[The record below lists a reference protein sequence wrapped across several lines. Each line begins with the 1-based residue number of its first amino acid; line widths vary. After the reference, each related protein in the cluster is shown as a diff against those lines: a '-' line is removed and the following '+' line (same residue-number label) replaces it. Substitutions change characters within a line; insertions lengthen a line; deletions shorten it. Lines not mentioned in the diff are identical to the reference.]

1 MGGFHILMNY
11 MAALGKMVK
20 SSGLAQVLVHSD
32 IYSEVT
38 VKQVLCGKHYNR
50 GVWAHKILY
59 EAISRQ
65 KLKFLSE
72 WLQENDQFDPL
83 DSHNISIDD
92 NLREWT
98 TVADKVA
105 TAIKKFDSDTKLK
118 SNLSMFWN
126 SYLHAVEAM
135 LGFIRAERSGNWQLY
150 LDSMQAMLPVFSA
163 YDRTNLQ
170 GGCLYTLL
178 IC

>member
-1 MGGFHILMNY
+1 MGGFHILMEY
-11 MAALGKMVK
+11 VAALGEVVQA
-20 SSGLAQVLVHSD
+20 SGLAQVLVRSD

-50 GVWAHKILY
+50 GVRAHKIVY

-72 WLQENDQFDPL
+72 WLQENDQFVPL

-92 NLREWT
+92 NLQEWT

-105 TAIKKFDSDTKLK
+105 TAIKKFDSDIKLK
-118 SNLSMFWN
+118 SNLSMSWN
-126 SYLHAVEAM
+126 SYPHAVEAM
-135 LGFIRAERSGNWQLY
+135 LGFIRAEPSGNWQLY
-150 LDSMQAMLPVFSA
+150 LDSMQAMLPVFFA
-163 YDRTNLQ
+163 YDCTN
-170 GGCLYTLL
+170 YSRWVHSP
-178 IC
+178 